1 MREIQQLNLYIQEFL
16 DYLNVERGLSPLT
29 RKSYHSDLHKF
40 IQFLHERGR
49 KGFEEVSRNEV
60 MDYLMEEKERGLSPR
75 SLSRNLVSIRMLFR
89 FLAVEG
95 YLKEDVT
102 EVLESPRLWQVL
114 PRVLSVEEVDLLLRQ
129 PDRKTRLG
137 IRDRAILELL
147 YASGLRAAELVG
159 LKTIDLNLESS
170 FVRCWGKGSRERIV
184 PFGEKAHLA
193 LRSYLSRSRPL
204 LQKGADPGALFLSRR
219 GAAMSRVWL
228 WKLIRKYVLAAGIGK
243 RVSPHT
249 LRHSFATHLLSR
261 GADLRVVQEL
271 LGHTDIKTTQ
281 IYTHIDRERL
291 QEIHRRFH
299 PRG

>member
-1 MREIQQLNLYIQEFL
+1 MELFIQEFL

-29 RKSYHSDLHKF
+29 RRSYSSDLGKF
-40 IQFLHERGR
+40 VEFLRQRGR

-60 MDYLMEEKERGLSPR
+60 MDFLMEEKERGLSPR
-75 SLSRNLVSIRMLFR
+75 SLSRNLVSIRMFFR
-89 FLAVEG
+89 FLTVEG
-95 YLKEDVT
+95 YLKADVT

-129 PDRKTRLG
+129 PDSGDRLG

-159 LKTIDLNLESS
+159 LKTIDLNLDSG

-184 PFGEKAHLA
+184 PLGKKANRA

-204 LQKGADPGALFLSRR
+204 LAKKNDPGTLFLSRR
-219 GAAMSRVWL
+219 GSGMSREWL
-228 WKLIRKYVLAAGIGK
+228 WKLLKKYALAAGIGRK
-243 RVSPHT
+243 VSPHT
-249 LRHSFATHLLSR
+249 LRHSFATHLLTR

-271 LGHTDIKTTQ
+271 LGHADIKTTQ
-281 IYTHIDRERL
+281 VYTHIDRERL
-291 QEIHRRFH
+291 REIHRRFH

>member
-1 MREIQQLNLYIQEFL
+1 MELYIQEFL

-29 RKSYHSDLHKF
+29 RQSYHSDLHKF
-40 IQFLHERGR
+40 LQFLQERGR
-49 KGFEEVSRNEV
+49 NGFEEVSRNEV
-60 MDYLMEEKERGLSPR
+60 MDFLMEEKERGLSPR

-89 FLAVEG
+89 FLTAEG

-129 PDRKTRLG
+129 PDSRHRLG
-137 IRDRAILELL
+137 VRDRAILELL
-147 YASGLRAAELVG
+147 YASGLRAAELVS
-159 LKTIDLNLESS
+159 LRMIDLDLDSG

-184 PFGEKAHLA
+184 PLGKKANRA
-193 LRSYLSRSRPL
+193 LRNYLSHSRPL
-204 LQKGADPGALFLSRR
+204 LVKRSDPGILFLSRR
-219 GAAMSRVWL
+219 GKAMTREWL
-228 WKLIRKYVLAAGIGK
+228 WQLVRKYVLAAGIGK

-249 LRHSFATHLLSR
+249 LRHSFATHLLIR

-271 LGHTDIKTTQ
+271 LGHSDIKTTQ
-281 IYTHIDRERL
+281 VYTHIDRERL
-291 QEIHRRFH
+291 QDIHRRFH